1 VSTRALAAGGF
12 GVTLG
17 DAMRVLGALL
27 LPVAVLL
34 PAAYVGHRLS
44 EDRPAPLRPTG
55 VVWAGRVFVN
65 SASLDRWLTA
75 RGGSYDVWAARHP
88 RLAWPTKAVQ
98 AEAQKSRPGTG
109 HLMLGGLLALAAG
122 VVLALSVANPPRG
135 LVRLASRRSPPGLV
149 WRGSVARSQAV
160 LASPVRDTPTGRFLT
175 GARAM
180 PPRAAYAMH
189 RIRRNHPQLGWYAAA
204 GLLAAAVGVLV
215 PYSLH

>member
-1 VSTRALAAGGF
+1 
-12 GVTLG
+12 
-17 DAMRVLGALL
+17 MRVLGALL

-44 EDRPAPLRPTG
+44 EDRPAPVRPTG
-55 VVWAGRVFVN
+55 VVWAGRVFVD
-65 SASLDRWLTA
+65 SASLNRWLHA

-88 RLAWPTKAVQ
+88 RLAWPTKPES
-98 AEAQKSRPGTG
+98 AEARAEASRPGTG

-135 LVRLASRRSPPGLV
+135 LVRLASRRGPPELV
-149 WRGSVARSQAV
+149 WRGS
-160 LASPVRDTPTGRFLT
+160 LASSHAVVAVRETPMTRFLT
-175 GARAM
+175 SARAA
-180 PPRAAYAMH
+180 PAEAAYILH
-189 RIRRNHPQLGWYAAA
+189 RIKRNHPQVGWYAAG

>member
-1 VSTRALAAGGF
+1 
-12 GVTLG
+12 
-17 DAMRVLGALL
+17 MRVLGALL

-44 EDRPAPLRPTG
+44 EDRPAPVRPTAL
-55 VVWAGRVFVN
+55 VWAGRVFVD
-65 SASLDRWLTA
+65 SSSLDRWLQA

-88 RLAWPTKAVQ
+88 RLAWPTSPVPTQ
-98 AEAQKSRPGTG
+98 AQAKRPGTG
-109 HLMLGGLLALAAG
+109 HLMLGGLLALAGG

-135 LVRLASRRSPPGLV
+135 LVRFASRRGPPELV
-149 WRGSVARSQAV
+149 WHGSLARSQGV
-160 LASPVRDTPTGRFLT
+160 LASTMREAPT
-175 GARAM
+175 ARLRLNARVM
-180 PPRAAYAMH
+180 PPRAAVALH